1 MTTYL
6 AKHNPIYTF
15 DQHHQ
20 PVLKIHS
27 GETVTI
33 ETYDCFKNQLTS
45 PTDRVDKLNW
55 DQVNPATGPIY
66 VEDACAGDV
75 LKVTI
80 DRMKLA
86 DQGVMAVIP
95 NSGVLGDQIKQP
107 MTKIMPIKDDKVI
120 FNERIQ
126 FPLRPMI
133 GVIGVA
139 PKGEP
144 IPCGTPDSHGGNM
157 DNTMIT
163 EGAILYLPVQVE
175 GGLFALG
182 DLHAA
187 MGDGE
192 ISVTGVEIAGEVT
205 VTLELIKAKPIN
217 NPALENDQFISTIAS
232 AHTLDEAVQQSV
244 QDMVSLLKDKL
255 ALDFA
260 TLTMLFSAIGQTEIC
275 QVVDPLVTARFV
287 LPKWLLQQD
296 NIDFI

>member
-6 AKHNPIYTF
+6 AKQNPIYTF

-20 PVLKIHS
+20 PVLTVHS

-33 ETYDCFKNQLTS
+33 ETYDCFKNQLIS

-66 VEDACAGDV
+66 VEDACAGDI

-80 DRMKLA
+80 DRIKLV

-157 DNTMIT
+157 DNTMIA
-163 EGAILYLPVQVE
+163 EGATLYLPVQVE

-205 VTLELIKAKPIN
+205 VTLELIKAKSIN

-232 AHTLDEAVQQSV
+232 ALTLDEAVQQSV

-296 NIDFI
+296 HIDFI